1 MNFIVNI
8 AEGFTGIVSAGGEN
22 LMGLITGILPNVLIL
37 LTFINALIS
46 LIGEERV
53 MNFSKKLTRFRI
65 LRYTLL
71 PVMALFF
78 LTNPM
83 CYTMGKFVEEDEK
96 PAFIDACFSFAHPI
110 TGLFPHANSAELFV
124 WTGIAAGITTLG
136 ESTTPLAVRYL
147 LVGIIV
153 IFLRGNVTEFI
164 TKKLMKK
171 SEAKRS

>member
-1 MNFIVNI
+1 MDFIVKI

-22 LMGLITGILPNVLIL
+22 LMSLITSILPNVLIL

-53 MNFSKKLTRFRI
+53 MNFSRRLTRFRL

-96 PAFIDACFSFAHPI
+96 PAFVDARWFWHKDI
-110 TGLFPHANSAELFV
+110 L
-124 WTGIAAGITTLG
+124 AAKD
-136 ESTTPLAVRYL
+136 R
-147 LVGIIV
+147 
-153 IFLRGNVTEFI
+153 
-164 TKKLMKK
+164 
-171 SEAKRS
+171 